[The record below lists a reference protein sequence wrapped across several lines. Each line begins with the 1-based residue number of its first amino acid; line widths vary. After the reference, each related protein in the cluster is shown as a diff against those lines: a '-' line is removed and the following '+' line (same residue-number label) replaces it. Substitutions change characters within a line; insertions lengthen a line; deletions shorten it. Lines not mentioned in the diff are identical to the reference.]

1 MSTKT
6 PQEKKRLSYER
17 DRRNR
22 YGQNAKASRRL
33 IPLRKAKTKRSYR
46 KRTNQILAA
55 APKSID
61 LLADDAPESRIAVVP
76 KKRWRKVPDLSLED
90 AIKAKKEWRVRR
102 FGRKTGKGTP
112 GGNLPGLGFNPGLNS
127 VDHEGILRKG

>member
-1 MSTKT
+1 MTAKT
-6 PQEKKRLSYER
+6 PQEKKQLSYER

-55 APKSID
+55 APKSAD
-61 LLADDAPESRIAVVP
+61 LLADDAPENRIAATP
-76 KKRWRKVPDLSLED
+76 KKRWRKVPDVSLKD
-90 AIKAKKEWRVRR
+90 AIKAKKE
-102 FGRKTGKGTP
+102 
-112 GGNLPGLGFNPGLNS
+112 
-127 VDHEGILRKG
+127 